1 MEGSKLSAFL
11 VRKALTN
18 KCCFRSPYRST
29 VCMLTPTRE
38 AVGAAVVYGREKLWP
53 SYVIIK
59 T

>member
-1 MEGSKLSAFL
+1 
-11 VRKALTN
+11 
-18 KCCFRSPYRST
+18 
-29 VCMLTPTRE
+29 MLTPTRE